1 MSQLIYYDI
10 QLAVSIILLCIYMYR
25 WKKHYDTN
33 ITIIYLIINLVTL
46 YYTLLFRTDNTETA
60 MSILKV
66 IYLGGCYLP
75 FFITMCVFNLCK
87 IDLKSYVRFALFSI
101 STLMFAGSLT
111 MGHSELFYKSITVER
126 SNGVIWF
133 TKEYGPLHTVL
144 YAVLALYFVVAIG
157 VIVYTFFNKKNVSRT
172 MLVLLIVP
180 EIYSMLGYLANRV
193 FGAGYEIMP
202 LVYNAALVIYLFIVH
217 RLSLYNIGEM
227 AVERM
232 VRSGDTGFISFD
244 NNLNYLGSNETA
256 NRIFPELNNV
266 AIDDSI
272 KGVEEFKKTILHWLG
287 HFREDESANK
297 NMYVVKNPENPDE
310 DKSYIVSIDYLMDGN
325 RKRGYQI
332 LLTDDSQNQRYIRLL
347 DQYNSE
353 LEEEVGQKTERI
365 IEMHNNLIMSMA
377 TMVESRDNSTGGHIK
392 RTSQAVRILIDEIRK
407 DNKFDLTDEFCRDI
421 IKAAPM
427 HDLGKIA
434 VDDAILRK
442 PGRFTDEEFNEM
454 KKHAAEGAHI
464 VHEILKDTDDELFKV
479 IAENVAHFHHER
491 WDGSGYPEGLKGEEI
506 PLEARIMA
514 IADVYDALV
523 SKRVYKESMSFEEA
537 DKIIMESMGKHFD
550 EGLKEYY
557 VKARPRLEV
566 YYSTQNQ

>member
-1 MSQLIYYDI
+1 MSQLLYYDLL
-10 QLAVSIILLCIYMYR
+10 LAVSLILSGIYLYR
-25 WKKHYDTN
+25 WKKHYDVN
-33 ITIIYLIINLVTL
+33 ITIIFIIVTL
-46 YYTLLFRTDNTETA
+46 VSLAYTWLYRADDVKNVISL
-60 MSILKV
+60 SKV
-66 IYLGGCYLP
+66 IYIGGCYLP
-75 FFITMCVFNLCK
+75 FFITMCVFSLCK
-87 IDLKSYVRFALFSI
+87 IELKPYVRFGLFAI
-101 STLMFAGSLT
+101 SSLMYAGVCT
-111 MGHSELFYKSITVER
+111 MGINDWFYKSVEIENR
-126 SNGVIWF
+126 NGATYLV
-133 TKEYGPLHTVL
+133 KEYGPLHTVL
-144 YAVLALYFVVAIG
+144 YAVLAMFFIMAMG
-157 VIVYTFFNKKNVSRT
+157 TIVYTFFYKKRVSRM
-172 MLVLLIVP
+172 MLMLLIFP
-180 EIYSMLGYLANRV
+180 ELYCMVGYLAGKLMKPG
-193 FGAGYEIMP
+193 FDLMP
-202 LVYNAALVIYLFIVH
+202 FVYNGSLVVCLFIVH

-232 VRSGDTGFISFD
+232 VQSGDTGFISID
-244 NNLNYLGSNETA
+244 KNYYFLGSNETA
-256 NRIFPELNNV
+256 NSIFPELNDV

-272 KGVEEFKKTILHWLG
+272 KGVEALEKTILHWVD
-287 HFREDESANK
+287 HFKEDESANR
-297 NMYVVKNPENPDE
+297 NMYVKRSPDNADE
-310 DKSYIVSIDYLMDGN
+310 DKSFIVNVDYLMDGN
-325 RKRGYQI
+325 KKRGYQI